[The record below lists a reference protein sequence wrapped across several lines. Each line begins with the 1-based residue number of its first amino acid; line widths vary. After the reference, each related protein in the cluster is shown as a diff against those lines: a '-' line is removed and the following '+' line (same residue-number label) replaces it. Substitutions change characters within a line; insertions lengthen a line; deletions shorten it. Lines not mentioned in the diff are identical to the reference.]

1 MWLQRKLKV
10 RGGGA
15 GVLTVAII
23 RLVTHLP
30 VTMIPTTKVSL

>member
-10 RGGGA
+10 RGGA
-15 GVLTVAII
+15 VVLTVAII